1 MPRQAR
7 IDAPGAL
14 HHIVMRGIEHREI
27 FEDNRDR
34 EDFLERLSRLL
45 KGTLTP
51 CYAWALMTTH
61 VHLLLR
67 TGTVPITSI
76 MRRLLTGYAVK
87 FNRRHH
93 RCGHLFQNRY
103 KSILCEEDGYL
114 KQLVAYIH
122 LNPFRAGIVADFA
135 ELEVFPFTGHSALMG
150 KTDRSWQDTEYV
162 LTLFGRTVSEARQ
175 NLQRHVLKW
184 SGKGRCP
191 ELTGGGLIRSA
202 GGWRAVKEAYRDGI
216 RLAGDERILGSS
228 EFVETTLKQAGET
241 YDRRMRLQS
250 AGMTLSGVIV
260 AVCRYLNINEKEL
273 AGPTRRPKIAS
284 ARALVGYIATRE
296 LSISGSEVAR
306 RLNVDRSAISR
317 AVQRAANDADLIA
330 AAGTILGP
338 LEHEINQH

>member
-1 MPRQAR
+1 
-7 IDAPGAL
+7 
-14 HHIVMRGIEHREI
+14 
-27 FEDNRDR
+27 
-34 EDFLERLSRLL
+34 
-45 KGTLTP
+45 
-51 CYAWALMTTH
+51 MTTH

-67 TGTVPITSI
+67 TGNVPITSI

-135 ELEVFPFTGHSALMG
+135 ELKVFPFTGHSALMG
-150 KTDRSWQDTEYV
+150 KRVRPWQDTEYV

-202 GGWRAVKEAYRDGI
+202 GGWRAVREAYRDGI

-250 AGMTLSGVIV
+250 AGMNLSGVIA

-284 ARALVGYIATRE
+284 GRALVGYIATRE

-330 AAGTILGP
+330 AAGTILWP